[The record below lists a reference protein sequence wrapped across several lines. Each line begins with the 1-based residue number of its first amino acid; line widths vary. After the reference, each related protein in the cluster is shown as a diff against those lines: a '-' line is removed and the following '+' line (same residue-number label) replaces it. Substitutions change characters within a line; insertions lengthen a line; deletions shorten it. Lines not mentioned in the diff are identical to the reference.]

1 MNPFKSFVLSF
12 FLLLVLLAGCA
23 NNIPLEE
30 GRALIASGRTD
41 EGLARLEQ
49 AAREHPDDRESRTAY
64 FRQRELMVSEAT
76 AAAEVA
82 RRGGQFD
89 AAEAAWQRV
98 LKADAGNARAR
109 DGLAEITAA
118 RRHRVALDEAA
129 AWLQKGDVAQAE
141 MRVRTILAENP
152 THEGARELLKRLQA
166 QAVQPAPATAVKS
179 PFAKPITLEFRD
191 TPLKT
196 VFDVISRTA
205 GVNFALDK
213 DVKGDA
219 KITIFV
225 RNTSID
231 EVLRLIMATNQLQHK
246 LLGENSVLVYPATA
260 AKNKEYQETVTRSFY
275 LANTDVKQAQML
287 IKNIA
292 KSKDIFVDEK
302 LNLLIMRDTPDA
314 VRLAER
320 LIESLDLAEP
330 EVMLEIEVLEI
341 SRSRM
346 LELGLDFPDQIG
358 YGLLRQPNVVLQP
371 TQGVGG
377 SVVPQVGA
385 EVAPGVVD
393 LRNRAGLTT
402 FITNP
407 AVLLNLRS
415 QAGDGTLLANPRI
428 RVKNREKAKIH
439 IGDKLPVF
447 TTTSTAN
454 VGVSAS
460 VSYLDVGLKLDVE
473 PSVHLDDEV
482 DIKVGLEVS
491 SITKEIPGPAGS
503 LAYQVG
509 TRSAATVLRLKHG
522 ETQVLAGLIND
533 EERSSAN
540 RLPGLGDLP
549 LVGRLFSSTRDSN
562 NKTEIV
568 LLVTPRVLRN
578 VARPALAAP
587 TVPAGTESNVGAPP
601 LTVRSGHGV
610 TLSTKGANGVA
621 RPAPPAPEPVS
632 APAPEPVPDAAPS
645 PTVPAVPPAAPA
657 VPPAMPPAV
666 PFVVSPAAPAAS
678 SASSPPGPVENGAAA
693 PAAPPTSPP
702 ASGE

>member
-1 MNPFKSFVLSF
+1 VNPFKSFVLSF
-12 FLLLVLLAGCA
+12 VLLLVLLAGCA

-98 LKADAGNARAR
+98 LKVDAGNARAR
-109 DGLAEITAA
+109 DGLAEIAAA

-292 KSKDIFVDEK
+292 KSKDIFIDEK

-358 YGLLRQPNVVLQP
+358 YGLLQNQSTTTTIVNGV
-371 TQGVGG
+371 TQSVETPGG
-377 SVVPQVGA
+377 T
-385 EVAPGVVD
+385 VAAGMVD
-393 LRNRAGLTT
+393 LRNTTGLTT
-402 FITNP
+402 FVTNP
-407 AVLLNLRS
+407 ALLLNLKS

-460 VSYLDVGLKLDVE
+460 VAYLDVGLKLDVE

-549 LVGRLFSSTRDSN
+549 LVGRLFSSTRDNN

-601 LTVRSGHGV
+601 LTVRSGHGI
-610 TLSTKGANGVA
+610 TLSTQGASGVA
-621 RPAPPAPEPVS
+621 RPAPPAPE
-632 APAPEPVPDAAPS
+632 AAPEPAPAA
-645 PTVPAVPPAAPA
+645 PPAAPA
-657 VPPAMPPAV
+657 VPPAAPAAPPAMPPAA
-666 PFVVSPAAPAAS
+666 PFVVSPVAPAAS

-693 PAAPPTSPP
+693 PAAPATLP